1 MKTSITTKATAQPYR
16 YIPRG
21 ALVPI
26 DRTVRMDYQR
36 RGTLRLKKSAFIA
49 LNVQKL
55 ALGQNF

>member
-21 ALVPI
+21 ALMPI
-26 DRTVRMDYQR
+26 DRTVRMDYHR

-49 LNVQKL
+49 LNAQK
-55 ALGQNF
+55 

>member
-1 MKTSITTKATAQPYR
+1 MTTISTTKAKAQPYR

-26 DRTVRMDYQR
+26 DRTVRMDYHR

-49 LNVQKL
+49 LNAQK
-55 ALGQNF
+55 